1 MTRQGRRAFFPVFLV
16 VAALMAGCE
25 ALPPAVEPQ
34 PEPLPAPPAPPV
46 AEPPAPPTAPAPQP
60 SAKPENI
67 AVAGLMETARA
78 DAAAGRLSTAAAALE
93 RALRIE
99 PRNPR
104 LWQELARVRLQQR
117 QFVQAE
123 SVAARSNSWA
133 GSDNALR
140 AENWRLIAE
149 AREGRGDSTGA
160 RAARE
165 SADKLSK

>member
-1 MTRQGRRAFFPVFLV
+1 MKFLSLRRQGRTRCLSCILVLSAFLAACETVPPV
-16 VAALMAGCE
+16 A
-25 ALPPAVEPQ
+25 Q
-34 PEPLPAPPAPPV
+34 PETEPTPAPPAAEAPVPPT
-46 AEPPAPPTAPAPQP
+46 PPAPK
-60 SAKPENI
+60 SENI
-67 AVAGLMETARA
+67 AVAGLMETARV

-149 AREGRGDSTGA
+149 AREGRGDSAGA
-160 RAARE
+160 KTARE
-165 SADKLSK
+165 SAEKLAR